1 MIPVAVLLL
10 TPSEMNFSLASAG
23 AWSVSAAIG
32 VEWLARRILQEL
44 PLLETRHNRSIAHK
58 FVVGCAAVLS
68 LTTVWSDV
76 GDTPQVNRALLA
88 ETRTVAA
95 QGHSVLVDM
104 KPGDQATAIVLGL
117 DGFAVPMPPQY
128 EAAAW
133 ENVVIISSEMT
144 SEGHDRPRI

>member
-10 TPSEMNFSLASAG
+10 TPSEMNFALASAG

-32 VEWLARRILQEL
+32 VEWLARRILKEL

-88 ETRTVAA
+88 EARTVAA

-104 KPGDQATAIVLGL
+104 KPRDQATAIVLGL

-128 EAAAW
+128 EPAAW
-133 ENVVIISSEMT
+133 ENFMIISSVMT
-144 SEGHDRPRI
+144 